1 MTLKQLIED
10 YKRRIDTVNIL
21 ITKAKDEET
30 VKRLI
35 IKRGCFR
42 TFLTELKRI
51 KK

>member
-1 MTLKQLIED
+1 MTLKQLIKD
-10 YKRRIDTVNIL
+10 YEKRIDTVSFL
-21 ITKAKDEET
+21 ITKAEDEET
-30 VKRLI
+30 LKRLR